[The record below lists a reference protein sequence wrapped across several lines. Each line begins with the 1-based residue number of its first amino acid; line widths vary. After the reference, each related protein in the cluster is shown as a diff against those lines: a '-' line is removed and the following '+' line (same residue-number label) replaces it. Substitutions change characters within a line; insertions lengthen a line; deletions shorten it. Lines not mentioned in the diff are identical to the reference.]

1 MSLWTIVL
9 GVMIGELLVSII
21 RLFIM
26 FLFDDEEEKKPTFV
40 VVYKPHGDDD
50 DAMD

>member
-1 MSLWTIVL
+1 MNLWTIVL
-9 GVMIGELLVSII
+9 GVIIGEFLVSITRI
-21 RLFIM
+21 FIK

-40 VVYKPHGDDD
+40 VVYKPHGDDE